1 MKVKRMSQTP
11 AEVAEEE
18 NLKAT
23 VEKQKQIIRKLWSA
37 IYDLLLYIQK
47 DPKRKPL
54 DEIEDNLDLLERVCR
69 KYENIDDEE
78 ENT

>member
-1 MKVKRMSQTP
+1 MSK
-11 AEVAEEE
+11 
-18 NLKAT
+18 L
-23 VEKQKQIIRKLWSA
+23 QIIRKLWSV

-54 DEIEDNLDLLERVCR
+54 DEIEDNLDLLERACR
-69 KYENIDDEE
+69 KYESIDDQE